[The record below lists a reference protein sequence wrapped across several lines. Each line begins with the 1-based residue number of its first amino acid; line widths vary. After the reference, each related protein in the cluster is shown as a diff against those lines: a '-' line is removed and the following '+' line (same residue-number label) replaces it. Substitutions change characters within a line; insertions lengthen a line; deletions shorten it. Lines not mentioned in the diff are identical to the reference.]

1 MFFNRPY
8 DHARSSAPR
17 FLLGALCGALFVLS
31 FAGASLTLA
40 GTGAG
45 RSADLNDL
53 RLNHV
58 PQPSLRLGGTA

>member
-1 MFFNRPY
+1 MFLNRPY

-17 FLLGALCGALFVLS
+17 FLLGGLCGALFVLS

-40 GTGAG
+40 GTVGG

-53 RLNHV
+53 RLNPV
-58 PQPSLRLGGTA
+58 PQASLRLGGTA